1 MQALSE
7 HDPDFRDLHYVHTVV
22 THKRK
27 PGERVTYAALR
38 TVRMHDGSMKKVWAG
53 TQKIDGYWATL
64 RRAVGRKGY
73 NTGAKGTERRER
85 LEQMVRTHQWTY

>member
-1 MQALSE
+1 
-7 HDPDFRDLHYVHTVV
+7 
-22 THKRK
+22 
-27 PGERVTYAALR
+27 
-38 TVRMHDGSMKKVWAG
+38 MHDGSVKKVWAG

-85 LEQMVRTHQWTY
+85 LEQVVRTHQWTYWHLHEDRFTLLGGLYKRFREELMYAAMLEDDA